1 MSTRYSNQTRI
12 FLHYSNPTRK
22 FLKNDRVASSMYFS
36 LFRKIAASLLAKTIL
51 IDTALAS
58 NPSKE
63 QEFHPQRRK
72 CRSMSKRNNSSERN
86 TIGIV
91 NGHLGVV
98 GRNADVLYFNW
109 RHRFLAVLKTMSVW
123 VSIRCLK
130 QRKGHFLF
138 LFIIQLSKEKND
150 IFCCSWYKTF
160 PFFRTDILSEMMF

>member
-1 MSTRYSNQTRI
+1 MQGPTSTLYSNRTRI
-12 FLHYSNPTRK
+12 FLSYSNPTRK

-98 GRNADVLYFNW
+98 GKNADVLYFDW
-109 RHRFLAVLKTMSVW
+109 RHRFLAVLKTMSV
-123 VSIRCLK
+123 
-130 QRKGHFLF
+130 
-138 LFIIQLSKEKND
+138 
-150 IFCCSWYKTF
+150 
-160 PFFRTDILSEMMF
+160 

>member
-1 MSTRYSNQTRI
+1 
-12 FLHYSNPTRK
+12 
-22 FLKNDRVASSMYFS
+22 MYFS

-86 TIGIV
+86 TIGSV

-109 RHRFLAVLKTMSVW
+109 RHRFLAVLKTMHYGISSV
-123 VSIRCLK
+123 
-130 QRKGHFLF
+130 
-138 LFIIQLSKEKND
+138 EK
-150 IFCCSWYKTF
+150 W
-160 PFFRTDILSEMMF
+160 